1 LQRGL
6 DTGVDKSP
14 ADLPVGQISR
24 AVRRSFESIACSTI
38 KNPHPRTVNSTKS
51 LLAATYHKWYNS
63 DMKKAAKKKAGTIG
77 SSFDSFLK
85 QDGTYEE
92 VTARA
97 IKRVLARQL
106 DDLMKREE
114 ISKTELA
121 SRMRTSR
128 AQLDRLLDPENESVT
143 LATLARAARAVG
155 RNLRM
160 ELV

>member
-1 LQRGL
+1 
-6 DTGVDKSP
+6 
-14 ADLPVGQISR
+14 
-24 AVRRSFESIACSTI
+24 
-38 KNPHPRTVNSTKS
+38 
-51 LLAATYHKWYNS
+51 
-63 DMKKAAKKKAGTIG
+63 MKKAIEKKTGTIG

-97 IKRVLARQL
+97 IKRALARQL

-121 SRMRTSR
+121 SRMHTSR

-143 LATLARAARAVG
+143 LGTLARAAKAVG
-155 RNLRM
+155 RNLWM

>member
-1 LQRGL
+1 
-6 DTGVDKSP
+6 
-14 ADLPVGQISR
+14 
-24 AVRRSFESIACSTI
+24 
-38 KNPHPRTVNSTKS
+38 
-51 LLAATYHKWYNS
+51 
-63 DMKKAAKKKAGTIG
+63 MKKTAKKKAGTIG

-85 QDGTYEE
+85 QDEE

-121 SRMRTSR
+121 SRMHTSR

-143 LATLARAARAVG
+143 LGTLARAAKAVG
-155 RNLRM
+155 RNLRV